1 MAENRE
7 STGGG
12 ARRPARRRAGE
23 IVFVAVIAM
32 AMVGAAFFQEEIR
45 YFFQLQAWNPGKPA
59 QTVTHFLE
67 AGREGRQEETDRSID
82 VNLFH
87 PLQERGRFI
96 GYQMGTTIGSLE
108 YPFRELVGP
117 GEIRPTH
124 SELVFKGNGAA
135 MVTVP
140 DAGGKP
146 IDYRLE
152 VRNGSWKITEI
163 RGGHLRK

>member
-1 MAENRE
+1 MAINEP
-7 STGGG
+7 SSGGG
-12 ARRPARRRAGE
+12 AQRPTRRRTGE
-23 IVFVAVIAM
+23 IVAVIIIVIGI
-32 AMVGAAFFQEEIR
+32 VGAAFFQEEIR

-59 QTVTHFLE
+59 QTVAHFLQ
-67 AGREGRQEETDRSID
+67 AGREGNQAETDRCID

-87 PLQERGRFI
+87 PLQQQGRFV
-96 GYQMGTTIGSLE
+96 GYQVGTTIGSLE
-108 YPFRELVGP
+108 YSFRELAGP

-124 SELVFKGNGAA
+124 GELIFKGNGAA

-152 VRNGSWKITEI
+152 MRDGAWRITEI
-163 RGGHLRK
+163 RGGHLRR